1 MSMHTNA
8 CATLLVLTV
17 AWPPAPVKAQ
27 VFALGET
34 VRQFSES
41 ITRGITQSA
50 RRKAEGREPEELING
65 WVSPSYTNIHSHS
78 DFNDG
83 FIDIDTDIDTDIYQV
98 VGGADKRLGS
108 FYVGASA
115 GYARDETQVST
126 RASFDGLVFDNEFD
140 FGAHN
145 PSFSPYAAYLINENL
160 FVTGIAG
167 YSRAEIDDS
176 RFDADSAFT
185 DLSVTG
191 LLAVNQWVVTGRFGH
206 RFAYSVFD
214 DLSSFVDDDDSF
226 ENTLYVTGEVGYR
239 IDRWLPYFRTNYEH
253 IIPEEGQDTDLVFVG
268 VGATYDFSD
277 VLSAG
282 LAYNSEVNHLD
293 DFNYHRAVL
302 DIRFRF

>member
-8 CATLLVLTV
+8 FATLLVLTL
-17 AWPPAPVKAQ
+17 AWPPALVKAQ
-27 VFALGET
+27 AFALGET

-41 ITRGITQSA
+41 ITHNITQSA
-50 RRKAEGREPEELING
+50 RREAEGGGPEELING
-65 WVSPSYTNIHSHS
+65 WVSPSYTNLHSHS

-83 FIDIDTDIDTDIYQV
+83 LFDIDTDIDTDIYQV

-126 RASFDGLVFDNEFD
+126 RVSFDKFVFDDEFD

-145 PSFSPYAAYLINENL
+145 PSFSPYAAYLINENF

-167 YSRAEIDDS
+167 YSRAENDDS
-176 RFDADSAFT
+176 PFDADSAFT

-214 DLSSFVDDDDSF
+214 DLPSFIDDDIF
-226 ENTLYVTGEVGYR
+226 ANTLYVTGEVGYR
-239 IDRWLPYFRTNYEH
+239 IARWLPYFRTNYEH
-253 IIPEEGQDTDLVFVG
+253 IIPEEGDDTDLVFVG

-277 VLSAG
+277 VFSAG